1 MIRNRNFILFRPRVK
16 QLQSGIVSP
25 KGVMIDLSV
34 PGRGAFESQLDNV
47 DRQQKQIAEITVR

>member
-1 MIRNRNFILFRPRVK
+1 
-16 QLQSGIVSP
+16 
-25 KGVMIDLSV
+25 MIDLSV